1 MVRGTLVMIPCGLLL
16 AAFDET
22 LAVGRRLGVFIAGFE
37 FAIVSAIPIGA
48 ELVPGSPGRG
58 VGTMV
63 AWATVGRAAIAIPA
77 TRLYERYG
85 LAPAALMAVGFAAV
99 ACVAMSARRR
109 VVTPAVAQAR

>member
-1 MVRGTLVMIPCGLLL
+1 M
-16 AAFDET
+16 
-22 LAVGRRLGVFIAGFE
+22 FIAGFE

-99 ACVAMSARRR
+99 ACVAMTARHR
-109 VVTPAVAQAR
+109 VVTPAVAHAR